1 MHKLEQDF
9 FQDVRF
15 IGADT
20 INFSIFHGEL
30 NRIKTGDIKN
40 PHLRPE
46 PQSNT
51 PAVIPMIFYF
61 LDRRDFAYRKIFAE
75 NTPAK
80 TDFQKLFVNRD
91 GKR

>member
-20 INFSIFHGEL
+20 INFSIFHGEF
-30 NRIKTGDIKN
+30 NRVKAGDIKN
-40 PHLRPE
+40 PYMRPE
-46 PQSNT
+46 PQSDA

-61 LDRRDFAYRKIFAE
+61 LDCHDFAYRKIFAE